1 MMYLAT
7 TGRRSDAPPRPEGVG
22 RRVPGTVVALGAV
35 SLVTDVSSEMV
46 TAVLPLYLVLGLGLS
61 PLQFGFLD
69 GLFNG
74 ATALVRLLG
83 GRLADRG
90 GGRHRTVAGVGYL
103 LSTLSR
109 LGLLLA
115 GGAAGGIAAALA
127 ADRLGK
133 GVRTAPRD
141 AMITLSAPPEAL
153 GRAFGVHRAMDTT
166 GALLG
171 PLVAFVVLWATAD
184 AYDAVFVVSF
194 AIGLLGVV
202 VLRLFVPADPARP
215 TTVPKPV
222 AARKPATTTTPTPV
236 AVPKPATAPKP
247 VAAEKRAT
255 APRPA
260 GTVRRMLADPAFRR
274 VIVAAALL
282 GAATVGDSFLYLLLQ
297 RGLDL
302 SPSLFPLLPLG
313 AAAGYLLLAVPAG
326 RFADRYGRR
335 TPFLLGHGALLAAY
349 LTLLAPAGLPTAALV
364 LVLLGV
370 FYAATDGVL
379 MALAAPALPADGRAS
394 GLAVLQTGQALAR
407 LVGAAGFGAAWTW
420 WGPRPALAAAAL
432 ALAAALT
439 AAWRIL
445 PARQARRGGQAR

>member
-1 MMYLAT
+1 MYLAT
-7 TGRRSDAPPRPEGVG
+7 TGRRPDAPPRPAGVG

-90 GGRHRTVAGVGYL
+90 SGRHRTVAGAGYL
-103 LSTLSR
+103 LSALSR
-109 LGLLLA
+109 LGLLMA

-141 AMITLSAPPEAL
+141 AMITLSAPPETL

-171 PLVAFVVLWATAD
+171 PLVAFVVLWVTAD

-194 AIGLLGVV
+194 ATGLLGVV
-202 VLRLFVPADPARP
+202 VLGLFVPADPSAPPPRAASTRPAPAALPSAVLSAEPTAAPTADGSAAPAAGPNAVPAPAGRAARP
-215 TTVPKPV
+215 TS
-222 AARKPATTTTPTPV
+222 
-236 AVPKPATAPKP
+236 
-247 VAAEKRAT
+247 
-255 APRPA
+255 
-260 GTVRRMLADPAFRR
+260 DPAFRR
-274 VIVAAALL
+274 VVAAAALL

-302 SPSLFPLLPLG
+302 SAALFPLLPLG
-313 AAAGYLLLAVPAG
+313 AAACYLLLAVPAG
-326 RFADRYGRR
+326 RIADRAGRR
-335 TPFLLGHGALLAAY
+335 IPFLLGHGALLAAY
-349 LTLLAPAGLPTAALV
+349 LTLLAPSGLPTAVLV

-379 MALAAPALPADGRAS
+379 MALAAPALPAAGRAS

-420 WGPRPALAAAAL
+420 WGPRPALVAAAL
-432 ALAAALT
+432 ALATALT

-445 PARQARRGGQAR
+445 PGRKARR